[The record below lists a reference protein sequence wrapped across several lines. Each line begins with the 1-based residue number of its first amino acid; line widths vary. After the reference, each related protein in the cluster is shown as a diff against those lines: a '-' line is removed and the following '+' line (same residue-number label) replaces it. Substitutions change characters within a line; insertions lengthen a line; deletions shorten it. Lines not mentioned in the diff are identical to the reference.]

1 MTELTKILG
10 KSYDNA
16 DFQNFLRKSSEK
28 VMKNL
33 RKSLKKT
40 YDRNLVILSCH
51 FEAQTQINT
60 SFYAKPIRKKK

>member
-1 MTELTKILG
+1 MKMTELTKILG

-33 RKSLKKT
+33 RKSLKKLT
-40 YDRNLVILSCH
+40 I
-51 FEAQTQINT
+51 AT
-60 SFYAKPIRKKK
+60 